1 MLTPHQQEIAVKE
14 LIERHFWPE
23 AVARQKVQE
32 FMIVQAA
39 VQVAQS
45 RIGPPPQYQ
54 QPPGMPGPRR

>member
-14 LIERHFWPE
+14 LIERHYWPE

-45 RIGPPPQYQ
+45 RISPPQYQ
-54 QPPGMPGPRR
+54 PAPGMPGPRY